1 MHIADKLKNI
11 CDTNRWSFDYGR
23 RDYQNLN
30 DFNTDAALP
39 ENIHM
44 LLDPV
49 VITDKRN
56 NDTGALEST
65 TYNGAFFFCVKAELD
80 TSYNEK
86 FENYI
91 KPLKEKIDTLI
102 TTNLNACSEYEI
114 VGWKLTEVIDVF
126 DTNVSGYIVEFE
138 IKNDN

>member
-1 MHIADKLKNI
+1 MHIADKLKEI
-11 CDTNRWSFDYGR
+11 CDANRWSFDYGR

-30 DFNTDAALP
+30 DFESDAALP
-39 ENIHM
+39 ENTHM

-49 VITDKRN
+49 VITERRN
-56 NDTGALEST
+56 TDTGALEST
-65 TYNGAFFFCVKAELD
+65 TYTGAFFFCVKADLD
-80 TSYNEK
+80 TSYTEK

-91 KPLKEKIDTLI
+91 KPLLAKIDTI
-102 TTNLNACSEYEI
+102 ISVSLNQCSEYEV

-126 DTNVSGYIVEFE
+126 DTNVSGYAVEFE